1 MFGSLRHLVPKI
13 LKGVNPMRKL
23 ILVAVTLLCS
33 GLWAFAQSSSS
44 SSTSPAD
51 SSAGQMGSTSAS
63 STTSGAN
70 TSIDGCLSGA
80 SGSYTLKDKA
90 SGTTYNLAGD
100 TSKLASHVGEEVRIS
115 GSSEASTSASASSP
129 SSSASSTPSS
139 SGSSMSN
146 GSGQSFNVHSVSK
159 VSSTCSSGQ

>member
-1 MFGSLRHLVPKI
+1 
-13 LKGVNPMRKL
+13 MRKL

-33 GLWAFAQSSSS
+33 GLWAFAQSSTSP

-51 SSAGQMGSTSAS
+51 NSSSASQMGSTSAQSTS
-63 STTSGAN
+63 SGSN

-80 SGSYTLKDKA
+80 SGSFTLKDKA

-115 GSSEASTSASASSP
+115 GSSEASSSASATSP
-129 SSSASSTPSS
+129 SSSASSTSPSS
-139 SGSSMSN
+139 SSSSSMSN
-146 GSGQSFNVHSVSK
+146 GSGQTFNVQSVSK

>member
-1 MFGSLRHLVPKI
+1 
-13 LKGVNPMRKL
+13 MRKL

-33 GLWAFAQSSSS
+33 GLWAFAQSSTSP

-51 SSAGQMGSTSAS
+51 SSASQTGSASAS
-63 STTSGAN
+63 STSSGSG

-115 GSSEASTSASASSP
+115 GSSEASSSASASSP

-139 SGSSMSN
+139 SSGSSMSN
-146 GSGQSFNVHSVSK
+146 GSGQTFNVQSVSK
-159 VSSTCSSGQ
+159 VSSSCSSGQ